1 MMSGFAIVLMA
12 LVSLYAIVHLVKYV
26 KYMKP
31 AARSNKPCYEIKPEE
46 GSVMSI
52 NDSGYIIKRIG
63 YFIGQESKNGMCK
76 ADIKI
81 DLRYA
86 STSSIYRAIGVLESD
101 GAKVKEMGGTPTA
114 LVFNIDWAKTRM
126 VNET

>member
-1 MMSGFAIVLMA
+1 MSGFAIIVMA
-12 LVSLYAIVHLVKYV
+12 IVSLYAIVHLVKYV

-31 AARSNKPCYEIKPEE
+31 ATKSNKPCYEIKPEE

-52 NDSGYIIKRIG
+52 KGSGYIINRIG
-63 YFIGQESKNGMCK
+63 YFIGQESKNGICN

-86 STSSIYRAIGVLESD
+86 STSSIYRAIGILESD
-101 GAKVKEMGGTPTA
+101 GAKVREKGGTPTA
-114 LVFNIDWAKTRM
+114 LVFNIDWTKIRM

>member
-1 MMSGFAIVLMA
+1 MMSGFAIVLMT
-12 LVSLYAIVHLVKYV
+12 LVSLYAVVHLVKYV

-31 AARSNKPCYEIKPEE
+31 TAKSNKPCYEIKPEE
-46 GSVMSI
+46 GSMMSI
-52 NDSGYIIKRIG
+52 KDSGYIIKRIG
-63 YFIGQESKNGMCK
+63 YFIGQESKNGIYN

>member
-1 MMSGFAIVLMA
+1 MMSGFAIVLMT

-31 AARSNKPCYEIKPEE
+31 AAKSNKPCYEIKPEE
-46 GSVMSI
+46 GSMMSI
-52 NDSGYIIKRIG
+52 KDSGYIIKRIG
-63 YFIGQESKNGMCK
+63 YFIGQESKNGICN

-86 STSSIYRAIGVLESD
+86 STSSIYRAIGV
-101 GAKVKEMGGTPTA
+101 
-114 LVFNIDWAKTRM
+114 
-126 VNET
+126 

>member
-12 LVSLYAIVHLVKYV
+12 LVSLYAVVHLVKYV

-31 AARSNKPCYEIKPEE
+31 AAKSNKPCYEIKPEV
-46 GSVMSI
+46 GSMMSI
-52 NDSGYIIKRIG
+52 KDSGYIIKRIG
-63 YFIGQESKNGMCK
+63 YFIGQESKNGIYN